1 MLHESNN
8 KTDITVLH
16 MGTNDV
22 LNAEANAD
30 LIAESVIDIAK
41 CIWFGVK
48 GVFVSSV
55 VVNT

>member
-1 MLHESNN
+1 
-8 KTDITVLH
+8 

-41 CIWFGVK
+41 SIWFGVK